1 MNSNEK
7 RQESI
12 EKISNLLK
20 ILLKEND
27 QGRVVVAEEKTLF
40 CFNIN
45 SNEKYRTFKENDEVL
60 LVALMVFDVETLEAI
75 HQALPDEVLYTKTI
89 FDTLFSL
96 NDNAKKAVI
105 KYMLCID
112 NQDFDKYL
120 NAFGHMDKIDDAI
133 VQACINESKL
143 QSFENNE
150 VSLPSGQLNLEPCS
164 PEGYRSRRP
173 AKFIERHESVQTKQ
187 HVASKSLFS
196 DSEPSRNQRNNV
208 CPLLLFGCTTV
219 GLLAAV
225 MCYLNDFDTASDEIT
240 HALPAPRL

>member
-40 CFNIN
+40 CLNIN
-45 SNEKYRTFKENDEVL
+45 SNEKYRTFKKNDEVL

-133 VQACINESKL
+133 VQACINESKS
-143 QSFENNE
+143 QS
-150 VSLPSGQLNLEPCS
+150 L
-164 PEGYRSRRP
+164 
-173 AKFIERHESVQTKQ
+173 KTTK
-187 HVASKSLFS
+187 
-196 DSEPSRNQRNNV
+196 
-208 CPLLLFGCTTV
+208 
-219 GLLAAV
+219 
-225 MCYLNDFDTASDEIT
+225 
-240 HALPAPRL
+240 